1 MSQPRNDGNLDGAV
15 TQYQFMDCGLVYR
28 LIVGGNTKYQFLC
41 SAAKEALLEVYKE
54 MPLPIDIVKAL
65 RSETVQESDIDI
77 EELQVKF
84 AAVTLELKD
93 TKLELQNTKGAL
105 TNSERARPAANLE
118 LQAANLDRVHPR

>member
-15 TQYQFMDCGLVYR
+15 TQYQFMDCGLTSLRPCV
-28 LIVGGNTKYQFLC
+28 L
-41 SAAKEALLEVYKE
+41 
-54 MPLPIDIVKAL
+54 VKL
-65 RSETVQESDIDI
+65 TETVQESDIDI